1 VLHRGQVLSHDGAAV
16 QPATRSCGGDGV
28 GGHGGACSS
37 ACFQAARGER
47 GQRAQ
52 ADASLNDD
60 AEALREAEK
69 SSRRALYRRDAHRSP
84 AEKKPKHPANIRYTT
99 HQVDVVKR
107 AELARLRA
115 TIEAYKGATT
125 EFAAL
130 LTGPRASG
138 CSARGIVEKFNAK
151 LLADAKPLQEKT
163 VRQLVNK
170 GMIGVTPPKP
180 GRRHVVPHSLISATA
195 TYIMMEQAAGD
206 EKKPR
211 ELKRLIR
218 AAAMGTKYAPALG
231 KPRQLSA
238 ALERVR
244 TDHAGARR
252 CFGAIDSFT
261 YSVAAFAFTK

>member
-1 VLHRGQVLSHDGAAV
+1 MAPPSNPRQDRAVAMVLAGTEVRAAV
-16 QPATRSCGGDGV
+16 LASKLPEA
-28 GGHGGACSS
+28 S
-37 ACFQAARGER
+37 ADNVRKRVRRARAREL
-47 GQRAQ
+47 

-151 LLADAKPLQEKT
+151 LLAGAKPLQEKT